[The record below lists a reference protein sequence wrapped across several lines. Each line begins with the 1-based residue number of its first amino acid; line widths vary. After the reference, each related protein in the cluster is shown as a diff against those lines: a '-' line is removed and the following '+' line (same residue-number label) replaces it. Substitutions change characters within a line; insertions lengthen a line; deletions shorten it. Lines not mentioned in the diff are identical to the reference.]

1 MSSLTRMTSA
11 MFEIPFRMFE
21 LPFVMSA
28 AFMDAIVSASDTTD
42 IARQTGV
49 SKHRMRKGTLGT
61 AKRGPRV
68 RVISHER
75 HAA

>member
-1 MSSLTRMTSA
+1 MSSFTKMTSA

-28 AFMDAIVSASDTTD
+28 AFMDAIVAASDTTD
-42 IARQTGV
+42 IAKQTGV
-49 SKHRMRKGTLGT
+49 SKHRTRRGTHGA
-61 AKRGPRV
+61 AKHRPRV
-68 RVISHER
+68 VSHER